1 LELLENILKNN
12 SNQLDNLLT
21 SEVKS
26 QVIDSNTKY
35 GRFSDFKKN
44 SEEKVRPEE
53 GMSVDDVYNELILL
67 RQQNRVL
74 GDRIKHLEV

>member
-1 LELLENILKNN
+1 MKNN

-21 SEVKS
+21 SEVKT

-35 GRFSDFKKN
+35 GRFSDFKKT

>member
-1 LELLENILKNN
+1 M
-12 SNQLDNLLT
+12 DNLLT

-35 GRFSDFKKN
+35 GKFGDYKKS
-44 SEEKVRPEE
+44 SEEKVRPDD
-53 GMSVDDVYNELILL
+53 GITVDNVYTELIHL

-74 GDRIKHLEV
+74 GDRIKHLEVQNFHMTA

>member
-1 LELLENILKNN
+1 MENILRNN

-35 GRFSDFKKN
+35 GKFGDYKKT
-44 SEEKVRPEE
+44 SEEKVRPDE
-53 GMSVDDVYNELILL
+53 GMSVDDVYTELIHL
-67 RQQNRVL
+67 RQ
-74 GDRIKHLEV
+74 